1 MDKPTIH
8 MLSVQ
13 EKSGAT
19 RRTTQYIAAVA
30 AAIGAVIAGTILAWT
45 SPALPQLQPAS
56 PNATNIPAF
65 VTIAGTNYTV
75 VKELLPF
82 IHFKGE
88 NGTNKTILV
97 NSLLQP
103 ADFVLDTTQ
112 RVLQMRCQPRGLR
125 WDTSSASNFTGCLT
139 LHAETQQCKHC
150 CFTAGL
156 ASKMVVAIRADLV
169 QGSLVS
175 SILAIGAAI
184 SALPVGVLAERVG
197 RRPTI
202 LSLALPFLINWLLT
216 IFANGA
222 AMLIAARFFAGL
234 ATGGICVAAPM
245 YIGEI
250 AETSIRGS
258 LGAFFQLFLT
268 VGILFTFVIGGWT
281 HWRVLSIISAVL
293 PPLLVA
299 VFWWMPETPQYLLGK
314 NRRHDAE
321 RALRWLR
328 GPDADLSAELED
340 MQKDVDTA
348 SRQRAGMLSMVTNRA
363 PLMALVCSLG
373 LMFFQQFSG
382 INAVI
387 FYTNNIFSAA
397 GSNIDPVIATIIVG
411 VVQTIATYISS
422 LLVEK
427 AGRRIL
433 LLQSCVIMGLCL
445 IVLGVFFKMQ
455 ESGSNVSALGW
466 VPLVC
471 LVLFIISFSLGF
483 GPIPWMMMAEL
494 FAVEYRGSASGFAVI
509 FNWCLVFIVTL
520 CFPIMKEVIGIY
532 SCFWFFAAF
541 MVACIFFVF
550 FLIPETKGKTVS
562 QIQTILGGK

>member
-13 EKSGAT
+13 EKGGQT
-19 RRTTQYIAAVA
+19 QKKNQYIAAVA

-45 SPALPQLQPAS
+45 SPALPQLEPWVPKTAGNDTYCPLVSNDTAS
-56 PNATNIPAF
+56 NN
-65 VTIAGTNYTV
+65 TV
-75 VKELLPF
+75 VVNSTLNV
-82 IHFKGE
+82 
-88 NGTNKTILV
+88 NGTILV
-97 NSLLQP
+97 NSLCQK
-103 ADFVLDTTQ
+103 ADFL
-112 RVLQMRCQPRGLR
+112 L
-125 WDTSSASNFTGCLT
+125 
-139 LHAETQQCKHC
+139 ETKE
-150 CFTAGL
+150 
-156 ASKMVVAIRADLV
+156 S
-169 QGSLVS
+169 SLVS

-184 SALPVGVLAERVG
+184 SALPVGVLAQKVG

-202 LSLALPFLINWLLT
+202 LILAIPFMLNWLLT

-222 AMLIAARFFAGL
+222 GMLIAARFFAGI

-268 VGILFTFVIGGWT
+268 VGILFTFVVGGWT
-281 HWRVLSIISAVL
+281 HWKTLSIVSAVL

-299 VFWWMPETPQYLLGK
+299 VFWWMPETPQYLLSK
-314 NRRHDAE
+314 NKRRDAE
-321 RALRWLR
+321 KSLRWLR

-340 MQKDVDTA
+340 MQKDVDDA
-348 SRQRAGMLSMVTNRA
+348 ARQRAGVLSMVTNKASR
-363 PLMALVCSLG
+363 MALICGLG

-387 FYTNNIFSAA
+387 FYTNNIFQSA
-397 GSNIDPVIATIIVG
+397 GSAIPSVIATIIVG

-422 LLVEK
+422 LLVER

-433 LLQSCVIMGLCL
+433 LLQSCIIMGFCL
-445 IVLGVFFKMQ
+445 IVLGIYFKLQ
-455 ESGSNVSALGW
+455 ADKVNVAAFGW
-466 VPLVC
+466 LPLVC
-471 LVLFIISFSLGF
+471 LVLFIISFSMGF

-494 FAVEYRGSASGFAVI
+494 FPVEFRGTATGVTVI
-509 FNWCLVFIVTL
+509 TNWCLVFIVTL
-520 CFPIMKEVIGIY
+520 CFPIMKDALGIY
-532 SCFWFFAAF
+532 ICFWFFAAF
-541 MVACIFFVF
+541 MIACIFFVF

-562 QIQTILGGK
+562 QIQAILAGKRV

>member
-112 RVLQMRCQPRGLR
+112 
-125 WDTSSASNFTGCLT
+125 S
-139 LHAETQQCKHC
+139 
-150 CFTAGL
+150 
-156 ASKMVVAIRADLV
+156 
-169 QGSLVS
+169 SLVS